1 MTPAVVR
8 SVGTSRRLAAV
19 QEHEDFEQE
28 PVDQFLLAGVRAGM
42 ADSSIADDRRA
53 IFEFA
58 RFLGRPVRTTGPED
72 ADRFFADQHKAK
84 RLVHSTVHSK
94 AGRSRS
100 SSIS

>member
-28 PVDQFLLAGVRAGM
+28 PVDQFLLAGVRA
-42 ADSSIADDRRA
+42 
-53 IFEFA
+53 
-58 RFLGRPVRTTGPED
+58 
-72 ADRFFADQHKAK
+72 
-84 RLVHSTVHSK
+84 RLAHSTVHSK